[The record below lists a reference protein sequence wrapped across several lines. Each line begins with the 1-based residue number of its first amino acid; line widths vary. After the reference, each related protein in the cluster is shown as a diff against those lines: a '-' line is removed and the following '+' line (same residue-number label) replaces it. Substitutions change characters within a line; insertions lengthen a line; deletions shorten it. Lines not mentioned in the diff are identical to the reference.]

1 MVSLTSVE
9 YFGDWPNRWLHNLH
23 RRYSTD
29 FCYIFSE
36 RIYLTWCDWRRRENR
51 RLLLFT
57 MFTYLLTVH
66 LGAQSWQVYAEGSE
80 PSIEVLPGSVD
91 DSERIHGMDYDQVNG
106 WCTEVPLCTHS
117 AKAWIRRAGDKV
129 EQMTCRRKSWKL
141 FIYLHVYKYLN
152 IYFLSLFF
160 FSSQEHSTSG
170 YSENKRR
177 LCRSNVFRRWP
188 GKPECPTTWSSHV
201 SIRWRVTKWRIWRNS
216 TQMKLWTIALS
227 EHPQWL
233 LTLKV
238 ERKCSSDKIACFF
251 WPTKQENNG
260 WVLSQMRTNF
270 KKLAFI
276 LKHSQNQLILTTE
289 RVHVSILFL

>member
-91 DSERIHGMDYDQVNG
+91 DSERIHGMDYDQVNS

-160 FSSQEHSTSG
+160 F
-170 YSENKRR
+170 
-177 LCRSNVFRRWP
+177 
-188 GKPECPTTWSSHV
+188 
-201 SIRWRVTKWRIWRNS
+201 
-216 TQMKLWTIALS
+216 
-227 EHPQWL
+227 L
-233 LTLKV
+233 LK
-238 ERKCSSDKIACFF
+238 
-251 WPTKQENNG
+251 
-260 WVLSQMRTNF
+260 
-270 KKLAFI
+270 
-276 LKHSQNQLILTTE
+276 
-289 RVHVSILFL
+289 SILPAAIRRTKGDYVARMYSGGGPESRSARRRDQVMSRFGEEWRSEEFGETAHKWSFGP